1 MAALISGTREAFLEQ
16 EKQAR
21 KSAGMP
27 PFGRLVAF
35 IISGQD
41 EGAVLKT
48 ARNLAAAAPCIEG
61 AMVFGPAPAPFFILR
76 GNYRYRLL
84 FKSARSSSIQQAM
97 RKWVDRVSCPSNVR
111 IQIDVDPYSF
121 F

>member
-41 EGAVLKT
+41 EGAVSKT

-76 GNYRYRLL
+76 GNYRYRLMQ
-84 FKSARSSSIQQAM
+84 S
-97 RKWVDRVSCPSNVR
+97 
-111 IQIDVDPYSF
+111 
-121 F
+121 